1 MPTSKPR
8 VKRNRQA
15 ILDAAREIIA
25 ELGIDGLSMRALAER
40 ADYSPS
46 TLYRYFEDK
55 DDILD
60 ALAKQAAD
68 AVQATP
74 SKRTTASDDPLDSL
88 LQSGLRLYD
97 FACEHPMQYQLMTS
111 ATRSSPKSL
120 DAFLKDQ
127 NFDGL
132 VVLIEQGQAAGSLR
146 LPDGFDAKLMAILLW
161 FAIHGASMLR
171 TGLMKDFG
179 EECDALVEQLA
190 AGLKSMMEN
199 GIITG
204 EK

>member
-111 ATRSSPKSL
+111 ATRSSPKS
-120 DAFLKDQ
+120 
-127 NFDGL
+127 
-132 VVLIEQGQAAGSLR
+132 
-146 LPDGFDAKLMAILLW
+146 W
-161 FAIHGASMLR
+161 ML
-171 TGLMKDFG
+171 
-179 EECDALVEQLA
+179 
-190 AGLKSMMEN
+190 S
-199 GIITG
+199 
-204 EK
+204 

>member
-1 MPTSKPR
+1 MENEKPR
-8 VKRNRQA
+8 VQRNRQA
-15 ILDAAREIIA
+15 ILDAAREIIV
-25 ELGIDGLSMRALAER
+25 EQGMDGLAMRSLAER

-46 TLYRYFEDK
+46 TLYRYFKDK

-68 AVQATP
+68 AVQTTP
-74 SKRTTASDDPLDSL
+74 SKRITASDDQLDSL

-97 FACEHPMQYQLMTS
+97 FAREHPMQYQLMTS
-111 ATRSSPKSL
+111 ATQSSPKSL
-120 DAFLKDQ
+120 DAFLMDQ
-127 NFDGL
+127 NFEGL
-132 VVLIEQGQAAGSLR
+132 LISIEQGQVAGSLR

-190 AGLKSMMEN
+190 AGLKTMMKLE
-199 GIITG
+199 
-204 EK
+204 

>member
-1 MPTSKPR
+1 MVNMQNEKPR

-25 ELGIDGLSMRALAER
+25 EQGLDGLSMRSLAEK

-55 DDILD
+55 EDILD
-60 ALAKQAAD
+60 VLAKQAAD
-68 AVQATP
+68 AVQTTP
-74 SKRTTASDDPLDSL
+74 SARTTASDDPLDIL

-97 FACEHPMQYQLMTS
+97 FARNHPVQYQLMTA
-111 ATRSSPKSL
+111 ATKSSPKNMQ
-120 DAFLKDQ
+120 DFLKDQ
-127 NFDGL
+127 NFSGL
-132 VVLIEQGQAAGSLR
+132 LALIEQRQAAGSLR

-179 EECDALVEQLA
+179 EECDELVEQLA
-190 AGLKSMMEN
+190 ASLKTMMEV
-199 GIITG
+199 
-204 EK
+204 K